1 MPRRVASSGA
11 GTRTPTCR
19 YQKPVCCHYTTPD
32 RGVQQGRYYDATMPA
47 PTVVILAAGEGTRMR
62 SALPKVLHPI
72 CGRPMIL
79 WPLLAARAAGAER
92 VVVVDN
98 PKRRLAE
105 HLPAGVGVAIQH

>member
-1 MPRRVASSGA
+1 
-11 GTRTPTCR
+11 
-19 YQKPVCCHYTTPD
+19 
-32 RGVQQGRYYDATMPA
+32 MPA

-79 WPLLAARAAGAER
+79 WPLLAAQAAGAER

-105 HLPAGVGVAIQH
+105 HLPDDVEVAIQEAAARHRRRRRRRRGA

>member
-1 MPRRVASSGA
+1 
-11 GTRTPTCR
+11 
-19 YQKPVCCHYTTPD
+19 
-32 RGVQQGRYYDATMPA
+32 MPA

-92 VVVVDN
+92 VIVVDN

-105 HLPAGVGVAIQH
+105 HLPDDVEVAIQERAARDRRRRRGGRARCSTPARPCS